1 MSAPTGR
8 LLRGLPGY
16 QARTPW
22 APAAAIVVVAVV
34 EGLRLA
40 GRRLLVATADMDG
53 ALALALSQA
62 VSVILIVAAS
72 GLLGG
77 RPREVLALHA
87 PVTGWRVYAG
97 AVAAMALLRV
107 LASII
112 VYALYVAVALAAR
125 GFDPVGDW
133 QRDQGLLQS
142 VGLVPLLVVTAVG
155 APLSEE
161 LIYRGFLLSA
171 LARTRLGFW
180 GAALLV
186 TGAWTA
192 LHDYSAFGIA
202 SVFMTGL
209 VLAWLLWRTGSLRV
223 VIFCHVLN
231 NALALVAHR
240 LITLP
245 L

>member
-1 MSAPTGR
+1 M
-8 LLRGLPGY
+8 
-16 QARTPW
+16 
-22 APAAAIVVVAVV
+22 PAIAVVAVV

-40 GRRLLVATADMDG
+40 GRRILVANAGMDG
-53 ALALALSQA
+53 PPALALSQA
-62 VSVILIVAAS
+62 LSVVLIVAAS

-77 RPREVLALHA
+77 RPRDVLALHA
-87 PVTGWRVYAG
+87 PVAGWRVYAA
-97 AVAAMALLRV
+97 AVVAMALLRL
-107 LASII
+107 LASFI
-112 VYALYVAVALAAR
+112 VYALYVAVALSA
-125 GFDPVGDW
+125 GSFDPVADW
-133 QRDQGLLQS
+133 QRDQGLLQA
-142 VGLVPLLVVTAVG
+142 VGLVPLLGVMAVG

-180 GAALLV
+180 GAALV
-186 TGAWTA
+186 ATVAWTA
-192 LHDYSAFGIA
+192 LHDYSAFGVA

-209 VLAWLLWRTGSLRV
+209 VLSWLLWRTGSLRV